1 MRQLA
6 LIASALLALGLAG
19 CDTATSPDE
28 TPLPHPGIAGLVAFY
43 QFNGDLTDAGPD
55 SLTAMSARDPVY
67 IGDHNGAAES
77 ALYVGGTVDTIWVPA
92 RGAFDLT
99 GEFTIAAWIRA
110 DFPSHAFASII
121 DKGYAEEAYSLGVP
135 GLVEPG
141 TTAIT
146 LKVADEEAW
155 AADAVPM
162 GTGEWVH
169 VACTF
174 DDSTDTAEF
183 FANGASLGS
192 SALEAEL
199 GVTGYDLR
207 VGSSQWGDPFSG
219 GLDQV
224 AVFDRVLTPAE
235 IVELYEFD

>member
-1 MRQLA
+1 MRRLA
-6 LIASALLALGLAG
+6 LFASILLAVGLAS
-19 CDTATSPDE
+19 CDNATSPDE
-28 TPLPHPGIAGLVAFY
+28 TALPYPDIDGLVAFY
-43 QFNGDLTDAGPD
+43 EFDSDLTDAGPD
-55 SLTAMSARDPVY
+55 SLAAVSARDPVY
-67 IGDHNGAAES
+67 IANHNGTAQS
-77 ALYVGGTVDTIWVPA
+77 AVYVDGVADTIWVPS

-99 GEFTIAAWIRA
+99 GEFTLAAWIRA
-110 DFPSHAFASII
+110 DFPPYAFASII

-135 GLVEPG
+135 GRVEPG

-146 LKVADEEAW
+146 LYVADEEAW

-174 DDSTDTAEF
+174 NDSTDTAEF
-183 FANGASLGS
+183 FLNGASLGS
-192 SALEAEL
+192 SAHEGEL

-207 VGSSQWGDPFSG
+207 IGTSQWRDAFRG